1 MSDFSMF
8 DVAGISF
15 FATGLFC
22 GYLLTAL
29 APMTVSNWAV
39 IALVRVVWQ
48 LGGAVWCAI
57 ILGRAFDTGLWM
69 SIAMGILGGLL
80 LCYNPVLDLI
90 RGPLDIE
97 GQLVDA
103 TVTRGTFVRP
113 LGSNKSIR
121 ARVCVEVNGETALD
135 IEPAGLQ
142 ANRWQDLYAACGD
155 PAGPVHIV
163 ALRHLDVVLALRCR

>member
-1 MSDFSMF
+1 MSEFSMF

-39 IALVRVVWQ
+39 IAALRVAWQ
-48 LGGAVWCAI
+48 LGGAVWCAT
-57 ILGRAFDTGLWM
+57 ILRRAFDSGLRL
-69 SIAMGILGGLL
+69 SLAMGVGAGLL

-90 RGPLDIE
+90 RGPLDIW

-103 TVTRGTFVRP
+103 TVTHDTFVRP

-121 ARVCVEVNGETALD
+121 ARVGVEVNGETALD
-135 IEPAGLQ
+135 IEPVGLQ
-142 ANRWQDLYAACGD
+142 ANRWQDLYDGCGD
-155 PAGPVHIV
+155 PASPVHIV
-163 ALRHLDVVLALRCR
+163 ALRHLDVVLALSCR

>member
-1 MSDFSMF
+1 MFSPSKF

-15 FATGLFC
+15 FATGAGC

-39 IALVRVVWQ
+39 IASLRVAWQ
-48 LGGAVWCAI
+48 IGGAVWCAI

-69 SIAMGILGGLL
+69 SLAMGCGAGLL

-97 GQLVDA
+97 GLFVDA
-103 TVTRGTFVRP
+103 TVTHGTFVRP

-121 ARVCVEVNGETALD
+121 ARVGVEVNGETALD
-135 IEPAGLQ
+135 IEPVGLQ
-142 ANRWQDLYAACGD
+142 ANRWQDLYAGCGD
-155 PAGPVHIV
+155 PAGRVHIV
-163 ALRHLDVVLALRCR
+163 ALRHLDVVLTLSCR